1 MFLGKQLKKSPS
13 SNPSSAF
20 ALLAICCMIGCDHI
34 HTSVVTSPPAYAS
47 RIDDFLPLDAGQI
60 DSQFTVDGTKT
71 GYTLETKS
79 EGATVSFQAVS
90 EGKMIDEEVYEVQGK
105 TIVLKKAVGENFTPP
120 ITLIKFPLEVGSQY
134 QWQGKLC
141 CELDTL
147 DAHAAV
153 TTSTDFV
160 SLKDKS
166 EDALKVEVN
175 LTFGSGGTRKL
186 SFWFVKGKGILKTE
200 MVKTIREPKE

>member
-1 MFLGKQLKKSPS
+1 MSLGKRLIKSLS
-13 SNPSSAF
+13 LNQNSAI
-20 ALLAICCMIGCDHI
+20 ALVVVCCMIGCDHI

-47 RIDDFLPLDAGQI
+47 RIDEFLPLDAGQV
-60 DSQFTVDGTKT
+60 DGQFTVDGTKT
-71 GYTLETKS
+71 NYTLKTKT
-79 EGATVSFQAVS
+79 EGTVVSFQALS
-90 EGKMIDEEVYEVQGK
+90 EGTMIDEEVYDFQGN
-105 TIVLKKAVGENFTPP
+105 TIVLKKAVGENFMPP
-120 ITLIKFPLEVGSQY
+120 MTLIKFPLEVGSQY

-141 CELDTL
+141 CEMDSL

-200 MVKTIREPKE
+200 MYKTIREPKK

>member
-1 MFLGKQLKKSPS
+1 MFQGRPLKKSQS
-13 SNPSSAF
+13 SNPNSAL
-20 ALLAICCMIGCDHI
+20 ALIAICCTIGCDHI
-34 HTSVVTSPPAYAS
+34 HTSVVTSTPAYAS
-47 RIDDFLPLDAGQI
+47 KIDDFLPLDAGQTEG
-60 DSQFTVDGTKT
+60 QFVVDGTKT
-71 GYTLETKS
+71 NYTLKTKT
-79 EGATVSFQAVS
+79 EGTVVSFQSMS
-90 EGKMIDEEVYEVQGK
+90 EGKMIDEEMYDVQGN
-105 TIVLKKAVGENFTPP
+105 TVVLKKAVGENFMPP

-160 SLKDKS
+160 SHKDQS